1 MRKSKM
7 FGLALAAAALVFT
20 ITAGQW
26 KSEVSKTAGVV
37 SEWLVRGA
45 SSIRDSETAH
55 FIASWVAKEKDSI
68 RDSYLARLVTGW
80 IVSGTD
86 AVQNVLTSTHP
97 RTSTHPWTDAST
109 SHQELQPLTQDIQRA
124 RSIPLTQPE
133 PAPEARG
140 DEASAAPD
148 VARAPEETRP
158 DETSAAPAAAPVSEE
173 TRRDEVPAAPAVA
186 LAPEETR
193 PDETSAP
200 AAPPTAT
207 RRGLRSNEGA
217 AYMALAR
224 SKIQQGDIAA
234 ARRLLERASDSDKA
248 EAWFALAETYDP
260 QMLARWGVLGVKPDP
275 EKARTLYQTAEA
287 RGTQGARE
295 RLLALRK

>member
-1 MRKSKM
+1 MYTGGGMRKSKM

-109 SHQELQPLTQDIQRA
+109 SHQELQPLTKDIQRA

-133 PAPEARG
+133 LAPEARG
-140 DEASAAPD
+140 DEASAAPA
-148 VARAPEETRP
+148 VAR
-158 DETSAAPAAAPVSEE
+158 
-173 TRRDEVPAAPAVA
+173 
-186 LAPEETR
+186 APEETR

-207 RRGLRSNEGA
+207 RRGLSSNEGA